1 VLREA
6 EIGQKIKKHGV
17 LTYQDALIFVNKLP
31 YGRNQSTTIT
41 CVIEEKRGTCST
53 KHAFLAALAE
63 ENELPVKLM
72 FGYYHMNNQNTPAI
86 GDILEEYG
94 LPFILEGH
102 CYLKIQ
108 GQIIDV
114 TFPDSI
120 KTELGFDIIDEQEI
134 SPFELHQKPFNHKEK
149 LKAWLKDNPGYPEQ
163 DLGKLWKIRESC
175 IKAAA
180 DHYLK

>member
-1 VLREA
+1 
-6 EIGQKIKKHGV
+6 
-17 LTYQDALIFVNKLP
+17 
-31 YGRNQSTTIT
+31 
-41 CVIEEKRGTCST
+41 
-53 KHAFLAALAE
+53 
-63 ENELPVKLM
+63 M
-72 FGYYHMNNQNTPAI
+72 
-86 GDILEEYG
+86 
-94 LPFILEGH
+94 
-102 CYLKIQ
+102 KIQ

-134 SPFELHQKPFNHKEK
+134 SPFELYQKPFNHKEK

>member
-1 VLREA
+1 MLREA

-72 FGYYHMNNQNTPAI
+72 FGYYLMNNQNTPAI
-86 GDILEEYG
+86 GNTLEVY
-94 LPFILEGH
+94 
-102 CYLKIQ
+102 
-108 GQIIDV
+108 
-114 TFPDSI
+114 
-120 KTELGFDIIDEQEI
+120 
-134 SPFELHQKPFNHKEK
+134 
-149 LKAWLKDNPGYPEQ
+149 
-163 DLGKLWKIRESC
+163 
-175 IKAAA
+175 
-180 DHYLK
+180 